1 MSGLSTIAWG
11 ETVSFSRFR
20 RCPRRRLPWPNV
32 PDTTALSQYKDRI
45 SRTALALES
54 TPLVVPSKDT
64 VSILTPPSVGHSNL
78 LLLDSLSQ
86 LSSLVSLQ
94 YLWLV
99 GGVVSLICSIASRM
113 RSRRITRINLLRAT
127 CSGVVEVFMSLGSDS
142 TWFLRWAFSAIAG
155 VLTAWSTLTAGALL
169 FIAGAWNAVAHV
181 LGAALEGVEPAR
193 IDSLDSLEFVHFL
206 HTALFSPCCVSP
218 VSPEFL
224 RMHVHA
230 NYPCS
235 LHIRSNMFACTMV
248 IWSLTTSLASPLLVG
263 RKLVSAKLVSASL
276 DIGGS
281 PSPSV
286 GVKLSYG
293 GAYLLMV
300 RLRTLILEYD
310 KRVALS

>member
-20 RCPRRRLPWPNV
+20 RCPRRWLLWPSV
-32 PDTTALSQYKDRI
+32 PYTTALLQCK
-45 SRTALALES
+45 
-54 TPLVVPSKDT
+54 
-64 VSILTPPSVGHSNL
+64 
-78 LLLDSLSQ
+78 DSLSHIASMPLEEPSENTVSPPILPYVGHRKLHPLDLLSH
-86 LSSLVSLQ
+86 LSSLVSLS

-99 GGVVSLICSIASRM
+99 GRGVFLIRSIASM
-113 RSRRITRINLLRAT
+113 MCSRRITLIRLLRAT
-127 CSGVVEVFMSLGSDS
+127 CCGVAEVSMSLGSDS

-155 VLTAWSTLTAGALL
+155 MLTAWSALTAGAFL

-181 LGAALEGVEPAR
+181 LGATLEGVEPAR

-206 HTALFSPCCVSP
+206 HTAIFSPCCVSP

-230 NYPCS
+230 SHTCS
-235 LHIRSNMFACTMV
+235 PHTGSTVFACIIV
-248 IWSLTTSLASPLLVG
+248 FWSLTTSLASPLLVG
-263 RKLVSAKLVSASL
+263 RKLVSSKLVVSASL

-310 KRVALS
+310 KRVVFS